1 MEKFYINVA
10 MGTGGN
16 IALSSFITAV
26 KEKYPDKY
34 QFYVCS
40 PYFDIFLSNESV
52 DGVYKPNEIR
62 DFIFDC
68 NSNKGKLILHRLYDM
83 DGFVKKQL
91 TYPMAWAEL
100 CGIKW
105 EKEKAASTVSRL
117 NPVKKYPY
125 LKGQIEGLMKQIK
138 DNGFEDFI
146 IVNFEGGISPLQQVP
161 PKIVK
166 NEKGEDIQVPDWSRV
181 PDNYDNEA
189 LARHYP
195 RELAQEF
202 CDKFRAAH
210 PKTAIINYSLPNQGN
225 YDGTFK
231 FTVPYLCY
239 VELAKL
245 LECRGIVAID
255 SSLQHLVAGLTKGV
269 IIWGHSS
276 NNEGEVLPFGYTS
289 YKNIIQ
295 PCRRDDI
302 LFFSMLGASGAK
314 IDYIKPEALLKE
326 VDEYLFGT
334 KVEEK
339 K

>member
-16 IALSSFITAV
+16 VALSSFIAAV

-40 PYFDIFLSNESV
+40 PYSDLFLSNEYV
-52 DGVYKPNEIR
+52 DGVYRPNEIR

-105 EKEKAASTVSRL
+105 EKEKAASTVSKL

-125 LKGQIEGLMKQIK
+125 LKQQVESMMKQIK

-146 IVNFEGGISPLQQVP
+146 IVNFEGGVSPLQEVP
-161 PKIVK
+161 IKTD
-166 NEKGEDIQVPDWSRV
+166 EKGNKFADWSKI
-181 PDNYDNEA
+181 PDNYENEP

-202 CDKFRAAH
+202 CDKFRAAY

-231 FTVPYLCY
+231 FTMPYLAY
-239 VELAKL
+239 YELAKL
-245 LECRGIVAID
+245 PECKGIVAID
-255 SSLQHLVAGLTKGV
+255 SSLQHLVAGLTKGI

-276 NNEGEVLPFGYTS
+276 NNEDDVLPFGYTS

-314 IDYIKPEALLKE
+314 IDYIKPEDLLKE
-326 VDEYLFGT
+326 VNDYLFT
-334 KVEEK
+334 NTVAPKN
-339 K
+339 